1 MEAYSSLNVVMGFLC
16 DLLDKQPVQ
25 NVTMREVYHC
35 SKISLWFTGVP
46 MNEKLNLF
54 QATIL
59 LSMTNEKLNL
69 VNPRHYLY
77 T

>member
-1 MEAYSSLNVVMGFLC
+1 MKAYSSLNVVMGFLC
-16 DLLDKQPVQ
+16 HLLDKPVQ
-25 NVTMREVYHC
+25 NLTMREVYHC

-46 MNEKLNLF
+46 MNEKWNLF

-59 LSMTNEKLNL
+59 LSMTIEKLNL
-69 VNPRHYLY
+69 VNPRHYFY